1 MSVPPSPASG
11 DSLIEAVPDFVAFV
25 RRDGLVLRHLGGRR
39 VLPDGARAASGRGLG
54 AIWPE
59 PVGGQLRL
67 ALRRALAERG
77 SSEVAFLQDGR
88 RYDARFTARGPDRA
102 LCVIRNAGE
111 VGREAAGE
119 GVRSADTSR
128 REFHARLQAA
138 VAEATLQERPLAVAL
153 AYLDGIEEV
162 GRVIDPAVAR
172 QLAASLVERAAGA
185 APDWFAGHYGDSG
198 LAVIATGV
206 ADESALSDRCAELLR
221 KLGEPVEIGDAR
233 FSVLPSMGVSRLGH
247 DGHGARELI
256 EYARESLLDA
266 RRADDPRLRF
276 YSRGVDIGAVASL
289 DFERELREAI
299 AADRLSLRYALRA
312 ELDTGRPVA
321 ACAYLRWPQALRR
334 ELRAADF
341 LPIAESTGL
350 ALELSRWALGR
361 LRRDMPALE
370 ATMPA
375 GLRWSFGALRQHVAH
390 EALHEDIEDWIRAG
404 AVQPQRLELRI
415 AERTVGAL
423 SSPGKPLR
431 RFADRGIALVVD
443 EFGRGYSSLPRL
455 ARLPLSGLQVDRAL
469 VTGARE
475 DEVALRATRAALM
488 LAAAL
493 DLMPIAAGVDDEGDR
508 QRIRELGG
516 VQALGDLFGHA
527 QGFEQPGSRQLS
539 HG

>member
-1 MSVPPSPASG
+1 MSALPPAAHG

-25 RRDGLVLRHLGGRR
+25 RRDGIVLRHLGGRR
-39 VLPDGARAASGRGLG
+39 VLPEAARSATGRALA

-67 ALRRALAERG
+67 ALRRALLERG
-77 SSEVAFLQDGR
+77 TAEFTFLLEGR
-88 RYDARFTARGPDRA
+88 RYEARFTARGPDRA
-102 LCVIRNAGE
+102 LCVIRDAGE
-111 VGREAAGE
+111 VSHEAGRD
-119 GVRSADTSR
+119 GVRSTDTSR
-128 REFHARLQAA
+128 REFHATLQAA

-153 AYLDGIEEV
+153 LHLDGLDEV
-162 GRVIDPAVAR
+162 GRVIDPSVGR
-172 QLAASLVERAAGA
+172 QLAAALHERAARA
-185 APDWFAGHYGDSG
+185 ASDWVVAPYGGSG
-198 LAVIATGV
+198 LAIVAPGV
-206 ADESALSDRCAELLR
+206 ADEGALTDRCAALLR
-221 KLGEPVEIGDAR
+221 NLAEPVEVGDAR
-233 FSVLPSMGVSRLGH
+233 FSVMPSMGVSRLGH
-247 DGHGARELI
+247 DGHGARELV
-256 EYARESLLDA
+256 EYAREALLDA

-276 YSRGVDIGAVASL
+276 YSHGVDIGAVATL
-289 DFERELREAI
+289 DFEHELREAI

-312 ELDTGRPVA
+312 EVDTGRPVA

-361 LRRDMPALE
+361 LRRDLPALG
-370 ATMPA
+370 ASMPA
-375 GLRWSFGALRQHVAH
+375 GVRWSFGALRQHVAH
-390 EALHEDIEDWIRAG
+390 EALHEDIEDWLGTG
-404 AVQPQRLELRI
+404 ALQPAQLELRI
-415 AERTVGAL
+415 AERTLAAMP
-423 SSPGKPLR
+423 SPGKPLR
-431 RFADRGIALVVD
+431 RFAERGIALVVD
-443 EFGRGYSSLPRL
+443 EFGRGFSSLPRL

-469 VTGARE
+469 VMGSRE

-493 DLMPIAAGVDDEGDR
+493 DLMPIAAGVDDEADR

-527 QGFEQPGSRQLS
+527 QGFGQAGSPQRS

>member
-1 MSVPPSPASG
+1 MSALPPAASG

-25 RRDGLVLRHLGGRR
+25 RRDGVVLRHLGGRR
-39 VLPDGARAASGRGLG
+39 VLPEGARSATGRALA

-77 SSEVAFLQDGR
+77 SSELAFLLEGR
-88 RYDARFTARGPDRA
+88 RYEARFTARGPDRA
-102 LCVIRNAGE
+102 LCVIRDAGE
-111 VGREAAGE
+111 VPHDGRRE

-128 REFHARLQAA
+128 REFHSRLQAA

-153 AYLDGIEEV
+153 LHLDGLDEV
-162 GRVIDPAVAR
+162 GRVIDPSVGR
-172 QLAASLVERAAGA
+172 QLAATLLDRAARA
-185 APDWFAGHYGDSG
+185 ASDWTVGLYGENG
-198 LAVIATGV
+198 LAIIAPGV
-206 ADESALSDRCAELLR
+206 ADEDALADRCAALLR
-221 KLGEPVEIGDAR
+221 MLAEPVEVGDAR
-233 FSVLPSMGVSRLGH
+233 FAVMPSMGVSRLGH
-247 DGHGARELI
+247 DGHGARELV
-256 EYARESLLDA
+256 EYAREALLDA

-276 YSRGVDIGAVASL
+276 YSHGVDIGAVASL

-312 ELDTGRPVA
+312 EVDTGRPVA

-361 LRRDMPALE
+361 LRRDLPALE
-370 ATMPA
+370 ASMPA
-375 GLRWSFGALRQHVAH
+375 GMRWSFGALRQHVAH
-390 EALHEDIEDWIRAG
+390 EALHEDIEDWLGSG
-404 AVQPQRLELRI
+404 ALRPEQIELRI
-415 AERTVGAL
+415 AERTLSAL

-443 EFGRGYSSLPRL
+443 EFGRGFSSLPRL

-469 VTGARE
+469 VAGARE

-527 QGFEQPGSRQLS
+527 QGFEQAGSTQRS